1 MVKLGLQV
9 RLEAKPGKE
18 KELEEFLRDQL
29 SFALGE
35 PATPAWFAIKLD
47 DHTFGIFD
55 VFADEAGRQAHLD
68 GEIAK
73 ALANNAAHLL
83 AKPPVIEKL
92 HVLAAKMPGS
102 GEVPDTLG

>member
-35 PATPAWFAIKLD
+35 PATTAWFAIKLD
-47 DHTFGIFD
+47 TRTFGIFD
-55 VFADEAGRQAHLD
+55 AFADEAGQQAHLD

-73 ALANNAAHLL
+73 ALGKISADLL
-83 AKPPVIEKL
+83 AKPPQIEKL
-92 HVLAAKMPGS
+92 TVLAAKMPGS
-102 GEVPDTLG
+102 GETPDTLG